1 MSKKKYVLKNDKTRK
16 QMLLRIDNDLYKCIK
31 ELSEEEDKSITLVI
45 NEILRFALDKYLEP
59 VKGV

>member
-1 MSKKKYVLKNDKTRK
+1 MSNKKYVLTNDKTRK

-45 NEILRFALDKYLEP
+45 NEVLRLALDKYLKP